1 MNCQHL
7 AINFRAPIDKRVALC
22 SGHNTANI
30 QLDNYTRCD
39 KTMPSLIRFLTISG
53 AVVGI
58 FYGSMYV
65 LAKYF
70 QPEPKEIS
78 KAVRN
83 LQVR

>member
-1 MNCQHL
+1 
-7 AINFRAPIDKRVALC
+7 
-22 SGHNTANI
+22 
-30 QLDNYTRCD
+30 
-39 KTMPSLIRFLTISG
+39 MPSLIRFLTVCG
-53 AVVGI
+53 VLVGI

-83 LQVR
+83 LKVR

>member
-1 MNCQHL
+1 
-7 AINFRAPIDKRVALC
+7 
-22 SGHNTANI
+22 
-30 QLDNYTRCD
+30 
-39 KTMPSLIRFLTISG
+39 MPSLIRFLTMCG

>member
-1 MNCQHL
+1 
-7 AINFRAPIDKRVALC
+7 
-22 SGHNTANI
+22 
-30 QLDNYTRCD
+30 
-39 KTMPSLIRFLTISG
+39 MPSLIRFLTMCG
-53 AVVGI
+53 VLVGL

-83 LQVR
+83 LKVR

>member
-1 MNCQHL
+1 
-7 AINFRAPIDKRVALC
+7 
-22 SGHNTANI
+22 
-30 QLDNYTRCD
+30 
-39 KTMPSLIRFLTISG
+39 MPSLIRFLTMCGIL
-53 AVVGI
+53 VGM

-83 LQVR
+83 LRVR

>member
-1 MNCQHL
+1 
-7 AINFRAPIDKRVALC
+7 
-22 SGHNTANI
+22 
-30 QLDNYTRCD
+30 
-39 KTMPSLIRFLTISG
+39 MPSLIRFLTMCGIL
-53 AVVGI
+53 VGL

-83 LQVR
+83 LKVR

>member
-1 MNCQHL
+1 
-7 AINFRAPIDKRVALC
+7 
-22 SGHNTANI
+22 
-30 QLDNYTRCD
+30 
-39 KTMPSLIRFLTISG
+39 MPSLIRFLTVCG
-53 AVVGI
+53 VLVGL

-83 LQVR
+83 LKVR

>member
-1 MNCQHL
+1 
-7 AINFRAPIDKRVALC
+7 
-22 SGHNTANI
+22 
-30 QLDNYTRCD
+30 
-39 KTMPSLIRFLTISG
+39 MPSLMRFLMTCG
-53 AVVGI
+53 LLVGM

-83 LQVR
+83 LKVQ